1 MSNVRKVSKSST
13 LFPKLDGYHR
23 KNQSEEKEN
32 DWNLLCKYK
41 WNWIAKIYEY
51 MYSLSMTTGHRL

>member
-23 KNQSEEKEN
+23 KNQSEEREKEK
-32 DWNLLCKYK
+32 D
-41 WNWIAKIYEY
+41 
-51 MYSLSMTTGHRL
+51 

>member
-23 KNQSEEKEN
+23 KNQSGEREREKEN
-32 DWNLLCKYK
+32 DWNLLCKYQ
-41 WNWIAKIYEY
+41 WNRIAKIYEY
-51 MYSLSMTTGHRL
+51 M